1 MSRKIRLLLQSAA
14 CLAMLAPIAA
24 AGADKPVKSAGKP
37 AQSVD
42 ERRKQLDSLLKEQWE
57 YTLKNGPEFASIIGD
72 KRYNDKVSDI
82 SEKAVYADLE
92 MSKSFLARFEA
103 VDTTGFPVQEQLNK
117 ALMVRG
123 LKEQLDNA
131 KFESWLMPVDQFG
144 GIHILIPQLVSVLPF
159 DTVKDY
165 EDYVARLKQYPA
177 VLDGAIV
184 LMRKGAGKHLIP
196 PRILLEKVVVQA
208 QSIGDQK
215 PEDSPFAQPLKK
227 FPAAISA
234 ADQKRITT
242 ELLAAIRD
250 GMNPAY
256 V

>member
-1 MSRKIRLLLQSAA
+1 MKRTMRLFLPLVAA
-14 CLAMLAPIAA
+14 AAALMPIAA
-24 AGADKPVKSAGKP
+24 RAGDKPV
-37 AQSVD
+37 QSLE
-42 ERRKQLDSLLKEQWE
+42 ERRKQLDGLLKEQWE
-57 YTLKNGPEFASIIGD
+57 YNLRTSPEFATILGD

-92 MSKSFLARFEA
+92 VAKSFLARFEA

-131 KFESWLMPVDQFG
+131 KFESWLMPVDLFG
-144 GIHILIPQLVSVLPF
+144 GIPILIPQLVSVLPF

-196 PRILLEKVVVQA
+196 PRILLE
-208 QSIGDQK
+208 
-215 PEDSPFAQPLKK
+215 
-227 FPAAISA
+227 
-234 ADQKRITT
+234 
-242 ELLAAIRD
+242 
-250 GMNPAY
+250 
-256 V
+256 